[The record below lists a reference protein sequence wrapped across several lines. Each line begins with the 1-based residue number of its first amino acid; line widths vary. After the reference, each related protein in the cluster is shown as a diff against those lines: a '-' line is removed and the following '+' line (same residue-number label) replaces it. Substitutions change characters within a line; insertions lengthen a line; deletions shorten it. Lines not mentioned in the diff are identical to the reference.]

1 MDLCLQCNG
10 NEWCH
15 VLCAELIMRTRFL
28 NNSDVLNSLLDAL
41 PIKRFSIPSKP
52 SERSQLIASSKIANI
67 VPSAAVVVSPPIRP
81 PPSATILHCSI
92 CGHPILG
99 RAIHCWYS
107 E

>member
-1 MDLCLQCNG
+1 
-10 NEWCH
+10 
-15 VLCAELIMRTRFL
+15 MRTRFL